1 MFKKGQGSWSEYPR
15 LPGVVVV
22 DYHHDYREPRELG
35 PPMQYYE
42 KMANAYEKTIDALRN
57 ALADPTTRYVLF
69 THGSST
75 SRLGKTTARS
85 QVRKVMRSKEATPF
99 ICRKQCVQYESAFLA
114 SIKGR
119 NPDD

>member
-1 MFKKGQGSWSEYPR
+1 MFIKGQGSWSAYQS

-22 DYHHDYREPRELG
+22 DFHHDYREPRELG
-35 PPMQYYE
+35 PPIPYYE
-42 KMANAYEKTIDALRN
+42 KMANVSERTIDALQKAIN
-57 ALADPTTRYVLF
+57 NPSTRYVLF

-85 QVRKVMRSKEATPF
+85 QVRKIMRSKTATPF
-99 ICRKQCVQYESAFLA
+99 ICRKQCIQHETVFLA

-119 NPDD
+119 NL